1 MIRVGYL
8 GPEATFTNMAV
19 SRFFPEAEHVPYR
32 TIPDCIDAAANENVD
47 YRGCTVRE
55 RHRRFS

>member
-19 SRFFPEAEHVPYR
+19 SRFPEAEHVPYR
-32 TIPDCIDAAANENVD
+32 TIPIV
-47 YRGCTVRE
+47 
-55 RHRRFS
+55 

>member
-19 SRFFPEAEHVPYR
+19 SRFPEAEHVPYR
-32 TIPDCIDAAANENVD
+32 TMGVWMQLQMEM
-47 YRGCTVRE
+47 
-55 RHRRFS
+55 